1 MCLSWPHAQTY
12 NVIENPA
19 MGDTPP
25 GSASLG
31 DEMLPPT
38 QGLLRELGEGGHS
51 QEPLRRATQDSFD
64 RHICGMSGSVLDGL
78 PAPEVLRTY
87 DLLEPGLAGRILV
100 LLEQQAAHRIE
111 VEKAVFLG
119 DTRHTELGFWL
130 GFVLVCLSICS
141 STYLIVLGHDLVGGL
156 LAGGSLASLVGIVV
170 YGITVKARARTQTL
184 KALMSLIGSER
195 EN

>member
-1 MCLSWPHAQTY
+1 
-12 NVIENPA
+12 
-19 MGDTPP
+19 MGDTPS
-25 GSASLG
+25 GSTSLG

-38 QGLLRELGEGGHS
+38 QGLLRELGEGSHS
-51 QEPLRRATQDSFD
+51 QELLRSASQDSLTGHSHEVGGSFLD
-64 RHICGMSGSVLDGL
+64 RL

-130 GFVLVCLSICS
+130 GFVLACLSICS
-141 STYLIVLGHDLVGGL
+141 STYLIVRGHDLVGGL

-170 YGITVKARARTQTL
+170 YGITVKVRARTQTL
-184 KALMSLIGSER
+184 KALMSIER
-195 EN
+195 